1 MISIII
7 PVYNVEKFI
16 RQCLDSI
23 LSQSYKN
30 YEVILIDDKSKD
42 SSLDIIR
49 EYETKYSNFFVIEN
63 KKNSGPGASR
73 NKGIDKAKGEYIMF
87 IDSDD
92 YIEPNTLEDAFN
104 AAKKYDADVVRYDFS
119 RSISNIEYA
128 DRKLYPKLKKK
139 TIEVDINK
147 GDYFLLET
155 AGPCNKLFKRRN
167 NIFDEILNECK
178 NYLETNNNDI
188 EIKNIESKISVLN
201 NKKDKLLEL
210 VMEEYL
216 SKEDYK
222 KQVDLINEDLVIYQS
237 KMNELKNN
245 KKDKNYIE
253 NKINEIKILLEKCL
267 EDNECYSDV
276 FNELIDRI
284 IVHKQNDKQIKLD
297 IFIKTGESI
306 NTLSNNLGKKF
317 HLIDPV
323 TTNNSR

>member
-49 EYETKYSNFFVIEN
+49 EYEKKYSNFFVIEN

-128 DRKLYPKLKKK
+128 DRKLYPKLKEK

-155 AGPCNKLFKRRN
+155 AGPCNKLFKR
-167 NIFDEILNECK
+167 
-178 NYLETNNNDI
+178 
-188 EIKNIESKISVLN
+188 S
-201 NKKDKLLEL
+201 
-210 VMEEYL
+210 
-216 SKEDYK
+216 
-222 KQVDLINEDLVIYQS
+222 LIGDSRFPVGIYFEDLPFIIS
-237 KMNELKNN
+237 NILKA
-245 KKDKNYIE
+245 K
-253 NKINEIKILLEKCL
+253 
-267 EDNECYSDV
+267 
-276 FNELIDRI
+276 R
-284 IVHKQNDKQIKLD
+284 
-297 IFIKTGESI
+297 
-306 NTLSNNLGKKF
+306 
-317 HLIDPV
+317 
-323 TTNNSR
+323 